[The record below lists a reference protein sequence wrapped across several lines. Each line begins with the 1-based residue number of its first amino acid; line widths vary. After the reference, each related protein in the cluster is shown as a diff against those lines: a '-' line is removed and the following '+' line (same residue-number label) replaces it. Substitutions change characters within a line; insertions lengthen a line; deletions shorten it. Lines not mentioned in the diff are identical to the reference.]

1 VLIIRSPIGDV
12 AVRTDRPSEI
22 TRSLSRNARTTP
34 AGLMVLEGDGGWDP
48 ATLTLRFRVADPSDP
63 LAVRA
68 WRRTLRIAREATSLQ
83 LHDSELPVLGLQA
96 ADSQPRGTWWDVT
109 LRFLPAALRG
119 ARPPDYTP
127 VIVDFSDPDLSGLAV
142 LIL

>member
-1 VLIIRSPIGDV
+1 VIVIKSPIGDV

-22 TRSLSRNARTTP
+22 SRTISRSARTTP
-34 AGLMVLEGDGGWDP
+34 AGVIVLQGDGRWDP

-68 WRRTLRIAREATSLQ
+68 WRTVLRVAREATSLV

-96 ADSQPRGTWWDVT
+96 ADSEPRGTWWDVT
-109 LRFLPAALRG
+109 LRFLPAGMRG
-119 ARPPDYTP
+119 ARAADYVPP
-127 VIVDFSDPDLSGLAV
+127 IVDFSDPGMSGLLVV
-142 LIL
+142 LF

>member
-1 VLIIRSPIGDV
+1 MIVIKSPIGDV

-22 TRSLSRNARTTP
+22 SRTISRSARTTP
-34 AGLMVLEGDGGWDP
+34 AGVIVLQGDGRWDP

-68 WRRTLRIAREATSLQ
+68 WRTVLRVAREATSLV

-96 ADSQPRGTWWDVT
+96 ADSEPRGTWWDET
-109 LRFLPAALRG
+109 LRFLPAGMRG
-119 ARPPDYTP
+119 ARPAG
-127 VIVDFSDPDLSGLAV
+127 FSSS
-142 LIL
+142 